1 MAQTRTSKTQQRAS
15 RRVVE
20 PVKTDDPEARN
31 IHVKFLV
38 NRAENDML
46 QHMAKSEGLRISDL
60 VRQMIRKTY
69 QAAMKGDLLDPR
81 ADPRVAPAAR

>member
-1 MAQTRTSKTQQRAS
+1 MAQTRTSKTQKPAS
-15 RRVVE
+15 RRVAE
-20 PVKTDDPEARN
+20 PAKTDDPEARN

-38 NRAENDML
+38 NRAENNML

-69 QAAMKGDLLDPR
+69 QAAMKGDLLDPH
-81 ADPRVAPAAR
+81 ADPRNTAPAR

>member
-15 RRVVE
+15 RRE

-60 VRQMIRKTY
+60 VRQIIRKTY
-69 QAAMKGDLLDPR
+69 HAAMKGELLDPR
-81 ADPRVAPAAR
+81 ADPRNVAPAAR